1 MPRLISATIALSLVT
16 ASTLSAPPAFAG
28 KADDTLVA
36 TFAAQLPSLD
46 RFYAPGREG
55 FLLGLLIY
63 DTLIYRDTQTFELKP
78 LLATDWKWIDEKT
91 LELHLRKGVM
101 FHNGDSF
108 TARDVAYTFNF
119 AADPKNKVFDRITS
133 AWVEKV
139 EVVDDYTVRFHASK
153 VTPLALQYIV
163 QVPMMPAGHRDK
175 VGLQAFSEQP
185 IGTGPYKVVGK
196 QGSDIVF
203 ERFDNYFDGGPK
215 SKPAIKTLVYRT
227 IPDVNTQVAEL
238 ARGGVD
244 WAWYIPTDQ
253 AERLAA
259 IPTVTAVNAPTF
271 RIGFLTMDAAGLA
284 MPDGPLRDVRVRQAI
299 NYAIDRQAIARTLVG
314 GSAEAIRTACN
325 PIQFGCEQDVKNY
338 AYDPQKAKQLLAE
351 VGHGDGFDIDI
362 YGFRSRPVA
371 EAIVGYLGAVGIR
384 ANLVWQQYS
393 AVVQQRRDRKAALVI
408 DDFGS
413 SGIADAGAPTKFY
426 FNGAPD
432 DQSRDAEVDAALEKA
447 GSTNDGDSRK
457 QAFSVAFKRI
467 ADQAYWAPLF
477 TMPINYVMSSELE
490 GPVPKDENV
499 EFWKYHWK

>member
-1 MPRLISATIALSLVT
+1 MSRLVSATLAFSLLTASALSAT
-16 ASTLSAPPAFAG
+16 PAFAG

-36 TFAAQLPSLD
+36 AFAAQLPSLD

-78 LLATDWKWIDEKT
+78 LLATDWKWLDEKT
-91 LELHLRKGVM
+91 LELHLRKGVT
-101 FHNGDSF
+101 FHNGDAF
-108 TARDVAYTFNF
+108 TAKDVAYSFTF

-133 AWVEKV
+133 SWVDKV
-139 EVVDDYTVRFHASK
+139 EVIDDYTVRFHASK

-163 QVPMMPAGHRDK
+163 QVPMMPAAFREN

-185 IGTGPYKVVGK
+185 VGTGPYKVTGK
-196 QGSDIVF
+196 RGSDITF

-215 SKPAIKTLVYRT
+215 TKPGIKTLVYRT

-244 WAWYIPTDQ
+244 WAWYVPTDQ
-253 AERLAA
+253 AKRLEVM
-259 IPTVTAVNAPTF
+259 PTVKVVNSPTF
-271 RIGFLTMDAAGLA
+271 RIGFLTLDAAGLA
-284 MPDGPLRDVRVRQAI
+284 LPGGPLTELKVRQAI
-299 NYAIDRQAIARTLVG
+299 NHAIDRHAIAKTLIG
-314 GSAEAIRTACN
+314 GSAETIRTACN
-325 PIQFGCEQDVKNY
+325 PSQFGCEQNVKDY
-338 AYDPQKAKQLLAE
+338 AYDPTKAKQLLSEA
-351 VGHGDGFDIDI
+351 GRGDGFDIDI
-362 YGFRSRPVA
+362 YAFRSRPVA

-432 DQSRDAEVDAALEKA
+432 DQSRDAEVDAALDKA
-447 GSTNDGDSRK
+447 GSTNDADIRK

-477 TMPINYVMSSELE
+477 TMPINYVMSAEME